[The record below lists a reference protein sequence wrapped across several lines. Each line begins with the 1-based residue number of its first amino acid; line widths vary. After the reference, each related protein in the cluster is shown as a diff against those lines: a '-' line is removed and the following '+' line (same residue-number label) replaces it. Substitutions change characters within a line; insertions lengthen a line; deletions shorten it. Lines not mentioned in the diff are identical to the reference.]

1 LSLPPTDRFPLEPSL
16 WFATA
21 AAAPATAPLTEALDG
36 SLSVDVLIIGAGYA
50 GLSTALHLAELGH
63 KPVVVEAK
71 SIGFGGS
78 GRNGGQL
85 VPGLKWDPDDLVSKF
100 GAAAGEK
107 VVAFAGATTRSVYD
121 LIDNY
126 KLDVPQVRNG
136 WIQPAHSQV
145 GLKRAESRVR
155 QWARWGADVRML
167 SKAEVRDLVGTD
179 KYLGGWL
186 DARGGAV
193 QPLSYAREMARAA
206 LGLGARIFTD
216 TPVDE
221 ISRGP
226 QGWLVRT
233 GNGPVISARS
243 VVVCANAYGGALWPG
258 LKQSIVDANTYQVA
272 TAKLPREV
280 LDSILPQGQVAS
292 DTRNLL
298 FYFRKDHTGRFIM
311 GGRGPFREPTSNA
324 DWAHLERAAIRMFP
338 QLGGCAWEFRWCG
351 RVAITRDYY
360 PHLHEPAPDLLIDI
374 GCQGRGVG
382 LQTSMGAA
390 IARYVHTRD
399 KSQLPFP
406 LSDIKPLPLHALR
419 RLYVSAVVSWYRLN
433 DGL

>member
-1 LSLPPTDRFPLEPSL
+1 MAVAERFPLEPSL

-21 AAAPATAPLTEALDG
+21 TAAPQTETLTEALAKA
-36 SLSVDVLIIGAGYA
+36 LSTDVLIIGAGYA

-63 KPVVVEAK
+63 RPIVVEAQT
-71 SIGFGGS
+71 IGFGGS

-85 VPGLKWDPDDLVSKF
+85 VPGLKWDPDDLIKKF
-100 GAAAGEK
+100 GSAAGEK
-107 VVAFAGATTRSVYD
+107 VVAFAGATTRTVFD
-121 LIDNY
+121 LIDKY
-126 KLDVPQVRNG
+126 RMDVPQARNG
-136 WIQPAHSQV
+136 WIQPAHSET
-145 GLKRAESRVR
+145 GLRLAESRVR
-155 QWARWGADVRML
+155 QWSRWGADVRML
-167 SKAEVRDLVGTD
+167 SQQEVRDLVGTD
-179 KYLGGWL
+179 RYLGGWL
-186 DARGGAV
+186 DSRGGGL
-193 QPLSYAREMARAA
+193 QPLSYARELARAA
-206 LGLGARIFTD
+206 LSLGVRIFTE
-216 TPVDE
+216 TPVEE

-226 QGWLVRT
+226 RGWLVKT
-233 GNGPVISARS
+233 GAGPVISAKS
-243 VVVCANAYGGALWPG
+243 IVVCANAYGGDLWPG
-258 LKQSIVDANTYQVA
+258 LKRSIVDANTYQVA
-272 TAKLPREV
+272 TQKLPADVIR
-280 LDSILPQGQVAS
+280 SIFPRGHVAS

-311 GGRGPFREPTSNA
+311 GGRGPFREPTSQA
-324 DWAHLERAAIRMFP
+324 DWAHLERAAVKMFP
-338 QLGGCAWEFRWCG
+338 QLGRFEWEYRWCG

-406 LSDIKPLPLHALR
+406 VSKIKPLPLHALR

-433 DGL
+433 DGF